1 MRLRLGRIGVAATAA
16 ALALALTGCGGG
28 GGGGDV
34 DVNDDA
40 SFPAG
45 STMAKWNEAGKIKI
59 GVKFDQPGI
68 GYKKPGTD
76 TPEGFD
82 IEMAKIF
89 AGALGIQPDD
99 IEWVETVSKNR
110 EPFIQKGTVD
120 LVFASYTINDERRQ
134 IVGQAGPYYKTG
146 QQFLIAKDA
155 TWFTKNED
163 IKGKKVCSVTGSTS
177 LDSVEQK
184 YGAKPVPFGSYSE
197 CVTQL
202 KSGSVDAVTTD
213 GAILLGY
220 QAEDP
225 DKVKVAGEEF
235 TVEPYGIGYKHGD
248 AQLCTFLNNTIKK
261 SIDDG
266 SWQKAFDSTL
276 GEVEG
281 VKKPTPPTP
290 DPCPS
295 A

>member
-1 MRLRLGRIGVAATAA
+1 MRLRLGRLGVVAAAA
-16 ALALALTGCGGG
+16 ALALALTACGGG
-28 GGGGDV
+28 GGGNDV
-34 DVNDDA
+34 KVNDKA

-45 STMAKWNEAGKIKI
+45 STMAKWNKAGKIKI

-82 IEMAKIF
+82 IEMAKIV
-89 AGALGIQPDD
+89 AAALGIEPDN
-99 IEWVETVSKNR
+99 IQWVETVSKNR
-110 EPFIQKGTVD
+110 EPFIQNGTVD
-120 LVFASYTINDERRQ
+120 LVLASYTINDERRK

-220 QAEDP
+220 QAQDP
-225 DKVKVAGEEF
+225 DKVKVVGDEF

-248 AQLCTFLNNTIKK
+248 VQLCQFLNDTIEK
-261 SIDDG
+261 SIKDG
-266 SWQKAFDSTL
+266 SWQKAFDTTL
-276 GEVEG
+276 GKVEG

>member
-1 MRLRLGRIGVAATAA
+1 MRFGKRWFGAFAVGA
-16 ALALALTGCGGG
+16 ALALTMTACGG

-34 DVNDDA
+34 EVKDNA

-45 STMAKWNEAGKIKI
+45 TTMAKWNEAGKIKI

-68 GYKKPGTD
+68 GFKKPGTD
-76 TPEGFD
+76 TPQGFD
-82 IEMAKIF
+82 IEIAKLI
-89 AGALGIQPDD
+89 AGELGIEPDG
-99 IEWVETVSKNR
+99 IEWVETVSANR

-120 LVFASYTINDERRQ
+120 LVLASYTINDERRT
-134 IVGQAGPYYKTG
+134 IVGQAGPYYVTG

-155 TWFTKNED
+155 TWFKTNED

-177 LDSVEQK
+177 LDSVEEK

-220 QAEDP
+220 AAEDP
-225 DKVKVAGEEF
+225 DELKVAGEEF
-235 TVEPYGIGYKHGD
+235 TEEPYGIGYKHGD
-248 AQLCTFLNNTIKK
+248 TKLCEFLNKTVKA

-266 SWQKAFDSTL
+266 KWATAFKDTL
-276 GEVEG
+276 GKADVPE
-281 VKKPTPPTP
+281 PTPPTA
-290 DPCPS
+290 DPCQ
-295 A
+295 

>member
-1 MRLRLGRIGVAATAA
+1 MRLRLGRLGVAAMGA
-16 ALALALTGCGGG
+16 ALALALTACGGG
-28 GGGGDV
+28 GGGDDV
-34 DVNDDA
+34 KVNTKA

-45 STMAKWNEAGKIKI
+45 STMAKWNKAGKIKI

-82 IEMAKIF
+82 VEMAKIV
-89 AGALGIQPDD
+89 AGRLGIDAD
-99 IEWVETVSKNR
+99 NIEWVETVSANR
-110 EPFIQKGTVD
+110 EQFIQKGTVD
-120 LVFASYTINDERRQ
+120 LVLASYTINDERRKV
-134 IVGQAGPYYKTG
+134 VGQAGPYYKTG

-155 TWFTKNED
+155 TWFKTNED

-225 DKVKVAGEEF
+225 DKVQVVGDEF

-248 AQLCTFLNNTIKK
+248 AQLCAFLNDTIKK
-261 SIDDG
+261 SEDDG
-266 SWQKAFDSTL
+266 SWQKAFDNTL
-276 GEVEG
+276 GKVEG

>member
-1 MRLRLGRIGVAATAA
+1 MRLRLGRLGIAATGA
-16 ALALALTGCGGG
+16 ALALALTACGGG
-28 GGGGDV
+28 GGGDDV
-34 DVNDDA
+34 KVNSKA

-45 STMAKWNEAGKIKI
+45 STMAKWSEAGKIKI

-82 IEMAKIF
+82 IEMAKIV
-89 AGALGIQPDD
+89 AGALGIEPDD
-99 IEWVETVSKNR
+99 IEWVETVSANR
-110 EPFIQKGTVD
+110 EQFIQKGTVD
-120 LVFASYTINDERRQ
+120 LVLASYTINDERRKV
-134 IVGQAGPYYKTG
+134 VGQAGPYYKTG
-146 QQFLIAKDA
+146 QQFLVAKDA
-155 TWFTKNED
+155 TWFKTNED
-163 IKGKKVCSVTGSTS
+163 IKGRKVCSVTGSTS
-177 LDSVEQK
+177 LDNVEQK

-225 DKVKVAGEEF
+225 DKVKVVGDEF
-235 TVEPYGIGYKHGD
+235 TEEPYGIGYKHGD
-248 AQLCTFLNNTIKK
+248 AQLCRFLNDTIKK

-266 SWQKAFDSTL
+266 SWQKAFDATL
-276 GEVEG
+276 GKVEG
-281 VKKPTPPTP
+281 VQKPTPPTA